1 MLGQSMTEEFQE
13 WERPHSEAPC
23 LEVCWSAGLWSQQ
36 CVWQLPVTFVN
47 KAAELCL
54 FLDTG

>member
-1 MLGQSMTEEFQE
+1 MGEA
-13 WERPHSEAPC
+13 HSEAPC